1 MSHCIE
7 EEQEESFVATSV
19 NEGDTHNSSSYTESS
34 IKKGRDWGLWLL
46 CHSHLLIISIHY
58 HTRC

>member
-34 IKKGRDWGLWLL
+34 IKKGRDWGL
-46 CHSHLLIISIHY
+46 
-58 HTRC
+58 

>member
-19 NEGDTHNSSSYTESS
+19 NEGDTQNSSSYTESS
-34 IKKGRDWGLWLL
+34 IKKGRDWGL
-46 CHSHLLIISIHY
+46 
-58 HTRC
+58 